1 MEILMPGKK
10 RSNRRQQ
17 RRSGASVK
25 TEHKA
30 PAKKISSALIWK
42 TMLFMVFLGASG
54 YGLLS
59 TPGVVENVT
68 NQRVEQVN
76 IEGEINFISEQ
87 KVLSAVNNFIS
98 ESLLL
103 VDMEEIKHELEA
115 MPWIRSVNIR
125 REWPDTMVL
134 SVVEEKA
141 IARWGET
148 RLLNQDG
155 AIFSPDN
162 IIGLENLA
170 ILSGPAG
177 SERQVMEQYQLF
189 SQLLYQR
196 GFKIAELN
204 LSERS
209 AWKLTLANGVDIN
222 VGKTEVMQRMKRLV
236 EFAGPA
242 LIEQMSDIESI
253 DLRYMSGIAVKA
265 KENKVSEVVS
275 L

>member
-10 RSNRRQQ
+10 RNNRKQQ
-17 RRSGASVK
+17 RKSGASAK
-25 TEHKA
+25 TRHAA
-30 PAKKISSALIWK
+30 PAATVSTAGIWK
-42 TMLFMVFLGASG
+42 TLLFMVFLGACG
-54 YGLLS
+54 YGLVS
-59 TPGVVENVT
+59 TPNVVENVA
-68 NQRVEQVN
+68 NHRVEQVN

-87 KVLSAVNNFIS
+87 KVLGAVNSYIS

-103 VDMEEIKHELEA
+103 VDMDEIKIELEA
-115 MPWIRSVNIR
+115 MPWIRSVDIR
-125 REWPDTMVL
+125 REWPDTIVL

-141 IARWGET
+141 IARWGDT

-155 AIFSPDN
+155 AIFSPEN
-162 IIGLENLA
+162 IIGLESLA
-170 ILSGPAG
+170 ILSGPTG

-196 GFKIAELN
+196 GLKIAELN

-209 AWKLTLANGVDIN
+209 AWKLTLANGVGVN
-222 VGKTEVMQRMKRLV
+222 VGKSEVMKRMKRLV
-236 EFAGPA
+236 EFAEPA
-242 LIEQMSDIESI
+242 LIEQMPDIESI